1 MTHPF
6 PTDPIAAVSHPDP
19 YPYYA
24 ALRSRGD
31 LQRDDA
37 LGLWLA
43 LGADTVDRLLREPA
57 ARVRPPDEPVPRFLL
72 GRRAGAVFGALARM
86 NDGAR
91 HAAPRARV
99 EALLP
104 RIERVPGDP
113 ELRRIAEAM
122 ALPWR
127 RDGDPDALDDML
139 RRLPATIVAAA
150 LGVPEADRPA
160 WVRATAAWVAGLSA
174 HADAATRAGALDAM
188 DELLDRLARL
198 GVHDGD
204 DAAAHVALLMQPHE
218 ATAGLLGAGLLR
230 LARSAALCEA
240 AANGTLD
247 LAAFGAEVLRH
258 DPPVQ
263 NTRRTL
269 ADDVALAGCR
279 MGAGDS
285 VLVVLAAAERDPR
298 RHPEPDRFRLDRVQ
312 PPALGL
318 GAGPHRCPGGS
329 FALRIAAAGWHALA
343 RGTPPDRLAALAER
357 VRWRP
362 SPNVR
367 IAVFGR
373 AVEAGGVAS

>member
-1 MTHPF
+1 MTP
-6 PTDPIAAVSHPDP
+6 PYPADPIAAVSHPDP
-19 YPYYA
+19 YPYYG
-24 ALRSRGD
+24 ALRDGAD

-43 LGADTVDRLLREPA
+43 VGAPAVDRMLREPA
-57 ARVRPPDEPVPRFLL
+57 ARVRPPAEPVPRFLL
-72 GRRAGAVFGALARM
+72 GRRAGSLFGALARM
-86 NDGAR
+86 NDGPR

-104 RIERVPGDP
+104 RIERGLGDA
-113 ELRRIAEAM
+113 ELAWIADPM

-127 RDGDPDALDDML
+127 QHGDLDALDDMV
-139 RRLPATIVAAA
+139 RHLPATVVVAA
-150 LGVPEADRPA
+150 LGVPAADRAA

-174 HADAATRAGALDAM
+174 QANAATRAGALDAM
-188 DELLDRLARL
+188 DDLLDRLAQL
-198 GVHDGD
+198 GVVDDD

-218 ATAGLLGAGLLR
+218 ATAGLLGAGMLR
-230 LARSAALCEA
+230 LGRDATLGRAASD
-240 AANGTLD
+240 GTLD
-247 LAAFGAEVLRH
+247 LGAFGAEVLRH

-269 ADDVALAGCR
+269 ADDVALADGR
-279 MGAGDS
+279 MRAGDS
-285 VLVVLAAAERDPR
+285 VLIVLAAAERDPR
-298 RHPEPDRFRLDRVQ
+298 RHAEPDRFRLDRVQ

-343 RGTPPDRLAALAER
+343 RGTSADRLAALGER

-367 IAVFGR
+367 IALFGS
-373 AVEAGGVAS
+373 AIEAGGVSS

>member
-1 MTHPF
+1 MTP
-6 PTDPIAAVSHPDP
+6 PYPANPIAAVSHPDP
-19 YPYYA
+19 YPYYG
-24 ALRSRGD
+24 ALRDGAD

-43 LGADTVDRLLREPA
+43 VGAAAVDRMLREPA
-57 ARVRPPDEPVPRFLL
+57 ARVRPPAEPVPRFLL
-72 GRRAGAVFGALARM
+72 GRRAGGVFGALARM
-86 NDGAR
+86 NDGPR

-104 RIERVPGDP
+104 HIERGLGDAG
-113 ELRRIAEAM
+113 LARIADPM

-127 RDGDPDALDDML
+127 QHGDLDALDDMV
-139 RRLPATIVAAA
+139 RHLPATVVAAA
-150 LGVPEADRPA
+150 LGVPAADRPA
-160 WVRATAAWVAGLSA
+160 WVGATAAWVAGLSA

-188 DELLDRLARL
+188 DDLLDRLAQL
-198 GVHDGD
+198 GVVDDD

-218 ATAGLLGAGLLR
+218 ATAGLLGAGMLR
-230 LARSAALCEA
+230 LARDAALGQA
-240 AANGTLD
+240 ASNGTLD
-247 LAAFGAEVLRH
+247 LEAFGAEVLRH

-269 ADDVALAGCR
+269 ADDVALADGR
-279 MGAGDS
+279 MRAGDS
-285 VLVVLAAAERDPR
+285 VLIVLAAAERDPR
-298 RHPEPDRFRLDRVQ
+298 RHAEPDRFRLDRAQ

-329 FALRIAAAGWHALA
+329 FALRIAAAGWQALA
-343 RGTPPDRLAALAER
+343 RGTPADRLAALGER

-367 IAVFGR
+367 IALFGS
-373 AVEAGGVAS
+373 AIEAGGVSS